1 MIEILEKVS
10 EEVKKVENIHSG
22 SMPALD
28 GEYYTPPVSQA
39 KLNLVSKLSA
49 SPNLPIFLGQE
60 PVPSTEGSIH
70 QWLFQVEGA
79 LATHTEEAV
88 RSAVI
93 GSVRGAAHEL
103 LEFIGY
109 GEEMSDILRHI
120 KERFGQRPSE
130 AKLQKEF
137 FLMEQ
142 RKTES
147 INQFARW
154 VEQRF
159 KRLRALY
166 PGRYDCGQL
175 KERVFQGMHPHLRDS
190 MIFLYMKE
198 EVGYEEFLAAVY
210 EAETEGT
217 EGKVLNVKAKAM
229 TVEKGV
235 DKNEPTDIQD
245 IKHQIESLAT
255 IIKSTT
261 VENVKLKEGEGV
273 SSPKKKEVF

>member
-1 MIEILEKVS
+1 MCQQQMIEILEKVS
-10 EEVKKVENIHSG
+10 EQVKKVENICSG
-22 SMPALD
+22 SMPTLD
-28 GEYYTPPVSQA
+28 GEYYTPPVSQM
-39 KLNLVSKLSA
+39 KVNRVSKLGAPPS
-49 SPNLPIFLGQE
+49 LPIFSGQE
-60 PVPSTEGSIH
+60 PVPATEGSID

-103 LEFIGY
+103 SEFIGY
-109 GEEMSDILRHI
+109 GEEMSSILKHI
-120 KERFGQRPSE
+120 KERFGQGPSK

-147 INQFARW
+147 INQFTRW

-175 KERVFQGMHPHLRDS
+175 KERVFQGMHAHLRDS
-190 MIFLYMKE
+190 MRFLYMKDRGR
-198 EVGYEEFLAAVY
+198 V
-210 EAETEGT
+210 
-217 EGKVLNVKAKAM
+217 
-229 TVEKGV
+229 
-235 DKNEPTDIQD
+235 
-245 IKHQIESLAT
+245 
-255 IIKSTT
+255 
-261 VENVKLKEGEGV
+261 
-273 SSPKKKEVF
+273 